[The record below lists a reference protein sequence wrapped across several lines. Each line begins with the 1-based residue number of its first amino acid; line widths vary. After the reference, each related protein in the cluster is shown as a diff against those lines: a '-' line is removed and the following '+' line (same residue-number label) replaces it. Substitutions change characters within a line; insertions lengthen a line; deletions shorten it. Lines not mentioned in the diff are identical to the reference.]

1 MDASIRMK
9 ANRNRLAIFCYAIF
23 GPVWSPMKFRSQTGG
38 IDASI
43 RMIANHRGCAK
54 NAHVQ
59 CYSSLFPDLNIH
71 CLPTLAPARFPKIK
85 ESFMHIYEGML
96 TTTP

>member
-1 MDASIRMK
+1 MDGLLIRLGLELIVSLLK
-9 ANRNRLAIFCYAIF
+9 II
-23 GPVWSPMKFRSQTGG
+23 GG
-38 IDASI
+38 MDASI

>member
-1 MDASIRMK
+1 MDGLLIR
-9 ANRNRLAIFCYAIF
+9 LGLELIVSLLIII
-23 GPVWSPMKFRSQTGG
+23 GG
-38 IDASI
+38 MDASI

-71 CLPTLAPARFPKIK
+71 CLQHYGCSGAHR
-85 ESFMHIYEGML
+85 
-96 TTTP
+96 

>member
-1 MDASIRMK
+1 MNKKRTWCRVMK
-9 ANRNRLAIFCYAIF
+9 GKYEH
-23 GPVWSPMKFRSQTGG
+23 GG
-38 IDASI
+38 SFLHGIMRDLGGGMDASI